1 MGEIYYRV
9 CKPIGPGEELLTN
22 YGSSFSKTLG
32 IQKQFHNHESSQD
45 AQSFEIQ
52 GDCAKS
58 CPQVFSPVS
67 GTDGKT
73 YNNECELNVANCKV
87 KGRKIQVAKPGPC
100 EQVVPVRPTVQGP
113 TVPAKSGHPPFQV
126 ASPSTTSSSTSEST
140 TESTSNNTAVSGVSA
155 TMTDTSTSTS
165 ATSDGTPFTCNHC
178 DTHFRYIH

>member
-1 MGEIYYRV
+1 M
-9 CKPIGPGEELLTN
+9 LTN

-32 IQKQFHNHESSQD
+32 ILKQFHSHDSSQE
-45 AQSFEIQ
+45 AQSFKTQ

-113 TVPAKSGHPPFQV
+113 TVPAKSGQLQAAFQV
-126 ASPSTTSSSTSEST
+126 APPSTTSSSTSEST
-140 TESTSNNTAVSGVSA
+140 TESTSNNTAVGSMSA